1 MKRLSSRSRRLVA
14 ALALLSAGVGGAAG
28 TALVTAGPGH
38 AVADPH
44 FACAGVWQIGICIG
58 PPGS

>member
-1 MKRLSSRSRRLVA
+1 MKRLPSRTRRTVA

-28 TALVTAGPGH
+28 TALALGGHDH
-38 AVADPH
+38 AVASPH
-44 FACAGVWQIGICIG
+44 FACVGVGNFGVCIG